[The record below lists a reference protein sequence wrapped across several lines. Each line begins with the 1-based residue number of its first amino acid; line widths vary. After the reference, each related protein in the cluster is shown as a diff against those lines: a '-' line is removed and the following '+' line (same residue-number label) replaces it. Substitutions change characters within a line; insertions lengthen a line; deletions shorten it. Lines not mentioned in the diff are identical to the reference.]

1 MTGIGI
7 RGSGVVEPRTPDPY
21 SESMTGVIVLTAI
34 EMEARG
40 LAREMELRR
49 LSGFDFP
56 AYGREGERAGLR
68 VAPVGLGAALLPGRW
83 DLLVS
88 GFVSPLVISAGSC
101 GALAPGLEAGDVIIP
116 EGVLDPGGRRLN
128 VTPGAHATAV
138 RLASIG
144 VRGPGSGVRR
154 PPIPESQFPSA
165 WTGLLLTSREVVAT
179 PETKA
184 SLREESGAFAVD
196 MESALIVAWASSH
209 GCPSLVIRAVSDTA
223 SQEIPASLIGLVTR
237 EGRLRSGRAIVRVLT
252 RPRAIP
258 SALAL
263 RRGTAIGLKRIASL
277 LTELTSS
284 LD

>member
-1 MTGIGI
+1 MI
-7 RGSGVVEPRTPDPY
+7 D
-21 SESMTGVIVLTAI
+21 VIVLTAL
-34 EMEARG
+34 ELEARG

-49 LSGFDFP
+49 LSGFGFP
-56 AYGREGERAGLR
+56 AYGREGDRVRLR

-83 DLLVS
+83 ELLVS
-88 GFVSPLVISAGSC
+88 GFTSPLVISAGSC
-101 GALAPGLEAGDVIIP
+101 GALAPGLEAGDVVIP
-116 EGVLDPGGRRLN
+116 ESVLDPGGRRLN

-138 RLASIG
+138 EVAEG
-144 VRGPGSGVRR
+144 
-154 PPIPESQFPSA
+154 A
-165 WTGLLLTSREVVAT
+165 WTGLLLTSRDVVAT

-237 EGRLRSGRAIVRVLT
+237 EGRLRSGRAIVGALSC
-252 RPRAIP
+252 PRAIP
-258 SALAL
+258 RALAL
-263 RRGTAIGLKRIASL
+263 RRGTAIGLKRIARL
-277 LTELTSS
+277 VTALASS